1 MKKLLLTLPVM
12 VIVLL
17 AGAQTF
23 ECGTSILTDVD
34 GFQYHTVL
42 MGSQCWTKENMRTIH
57 YANGLPVGVPKNK
70 TGFHESVN
78 VPGKLQVY
86 VNLLKEENIN
96 ITIHNTEG
104 KKVYSSD
111 LHCNSGS
118 NSIECT
124 FGPPGFY
131 LINLSSATL
140 KSTFKAIGG
149 EQPVIKVKSAPFAAP
164 GYKSVIDALDPNPRF
179 YYDYDNDPAND
190 EKFGKLYTPAA
201 ALNVEYDWTV
211 TLDSVIQG
219 ICPDGWHVSNDTDW
233 TQLQLFIGMT
243 LQEIAD
249 EWYRPSGTK
258 SNKIK
263 SPDTTYWFSSCGTD
277 DYGFSARGSG
287 FYFAPP
293 IGGGFVRLR
302 QHALWLSYTN
312 KNGHGPLIMDI
323 ENCNWGIYKC
333 DAWAHTGDAY
343 SVRCVKDFYDEKFN

>member
-1 MKKLLLTLPVM
+1 MKKFVLTLSIVVM
-12 VIVLL
+12 VLL

-42 MGSQCWTKENMRTIH
+42 MGTQCWTKENMRTVH

-78 VPGKLQVY
+78 MPGKLQVD
-86 VNLLKEENIN
+86 VDLIKEENIN
-96 ITIHNTEG
+96 IDIYDAEG
-104 KKVYSSD
+104 KKVYGSYFHCSSG
-111 LHCNSGS
+111 N

-124 FGPPGFY
+124 LGPPGFY

-149 EQPVIKVKSAPFAAP
+149 DQPIIEVISSTSAPC
-164 GYKSVIDALDPNPRF
+164 YKSVFNALPPNPRF

-190 EKFGKLYTPAA
+190 EKFGKLYTPTT
-201 ALNVEYDWTV
+201 ALNVEYNWTV

-219 ICPDGWHVSNDTDW
+219 ICPDGWHVSNDSDW

-249 EWYRPSGTK
+249 EWYRFSGTK
-258 SNKIK
+258 ADKIK
-263 SPDTTYWFSSCGTD
+263 SRDTTYWFSLCGTD
-277 DYGFSARGSG
+277 DYGFSARGG
-287 FYFAPP
+287 GWYFAPP
-293 IGGGFVRLR
+293 IGGGFILLR
-302 QHALWLSYTN
+302 RHALWLSYTQ
-312 KNGHGPLIMDI
+312 KNGHGPLVMDI
-323 ENCNWGIYKC
+323 ENCNQGIYKG
-333 DAWAHTGDAY
+333 DAWVYYGDAF
-343 SVRCVKDFYDEKFN
+343 SVRCVKDFYNKKFN

>member
-1 MKKLLLTLPVM
+1 M

-78 VPGKLQVY
+78 MPGKLQVY

-149 EQPVIKVKSAPFAAP
+149 DQPIIEVKSSTSAP

-190 EKFGKLYTPAA
+190 EKFGKLYTPTT
-201 ALNVEYDWTV
+201 ALNVEYNWTV

-233 TQLQLFIGMT
+233 MQLELYKGMT
-243 LQEIAD
+243 PEEIEIIFKNVRGNIATTLQTSDTAY
-249 EWYRPSGTK
+249 WYCNYGTG
-258 SNKIK
+258 
-263 SPDTTYWFSSCGTD
+263 DAE
-277 DYGFSARGSG
+277 FSARGAG
-287 FYFAPP
+287 LYFMEE
-293 IGGGFVRLR
+293 FV
-302 QHALWLSYTN
+302 ALKHITSWLTYSSYW
-312 KNGHGPLIMDI
+312 GPMTRTTLCGLGTIIRSTVLWQDM
-323 ENCNWGIYKC
+323 GS
-333 DAWAHTGDAY
+333 AF
-343 SVRCVKDFYDEKFN
+343 SVRCVKDFYDKKFN